1 MGALLENALAK
12 KPLQLVRRQAHLSD
26 EGGSRYTPV
35 GVIGRGGAGGEGE
48 DDDASRDEYFDP
60 NGRTG
65 EQRREAP
72 LRCAIRTDRVLNIIP
87 SSKTHSSETDR
98 EGT

>member
-1 MGALLENALAK
+1 MKALENALAK

-26 EGGSRYTPV
+26 EGASRYTPV
-35 GVIGRGGAGGEGE
+35 GVIGRGGGGEEEE
-48 DDDASRDEYFDP
+48 DDEYFDP

-72 LRCAIRTDRVLNIIP
+72 LRCAM
-87 SSKTHSSETDR
+87 
-98 EGT
+98 

>member
-35 GVIGRGGAGGEGE
+35 GVIGRAGGEEG